1 MRPSH
6 YPLRL
11 AAGAASG
18 LGLVVVFPGWD
29 LTWLAWV
36 MLVPLLV
43 AIHDLTP
50 RQAFPVG
57 FAAGLVGFGG
67 LLEWIRLFGL
77 PAWIM
82 LALVMAAYAGAFA
95 WAYCVVARG
104 RASALLWAAP
114 LTWVAVE
121 VVRSVG
127 PLGFPWGLLGLTQY
141 NTPRVLALASVVGV
155 HGISAVIA
163 LVNGAV
169 ASAVVARRIT
179 AGAAAAVLAAALAIA
194 AADARPPAVA
204 DRSRVVAVLQPNVD
218 PRMKGES
225 AAAER
230 LVAILL
236 EQTARARAA
245 GAEIIIFPETAVPAV
260 VDLAAAE
267 DLRRDIARSAGG
279 AVVVAS
285 GFLQGPRNIG
295 MVLDADGSPL
305 GQHAKRRLVPFG
317 EAGIRPGNST
327 APVPTPLGTIGL
339 AICYESSFTFT
350 VRALAARGAEVIG
363 VLTNDGWFGTTS
375 GPAQHAAHSVLRAV
389 ETGRSIARAANT
401 GTSMLIRPDGITA
414 AEMPLGT
421 EGVVVARLPVGGPA
435 TPYVRWGWLLGHLAV
450 AGWLAA
456 AAPVGVAAVRARR
469 AAFWQMLAA
478 AVIPGVPWLLG
489 RVLLPD
495 GDALHPLVALAVLA
509 TSVAV
514 ARGKIVRLRGIPVS
528 AGISLGAVVL
538 LIWVMRVAYARYGF
552 VMPLGPPPGGWV
564 AGGLQSI
571 ASGVAIEAWLRGA
584 VFGRAQAFGGWPLAA
599 LLSTALGIGLYPGA
613 PQEIVAWHL
622 LTGMGFS
629 ALRER
634 SGDSVGLG
642 PARGLG
648 DAAIVAL
655 AGLR

>member
-1 MRPSH
+1 
-6 YPLRL
+6 
-11 AAGAASG
+11 
-18 LGLVVVFPGWD
+18 LGLVLAFPRWD

-77 PAWIM
+77 PAWIV

-95 WAYCVVARG
+95 WAYCAVARG
-104 RASALLWAAP
+104 RAGALLWAAP
-114 LTWVAVE
+114 ITWVAVE

-141 NTPRVLALASVVGV
+141 STPRVLALASVVGV
-155 HGISAVIA
+155 HGISAAIA
-163 LVNGAV
+163 LVNAAL
-169 ASAVVARRIT
+169 ASAFVARRIT
-179 AGAAAAVLAAALAIA
+179 VGAAAAVLSAALVIA
-194 AADARPPAVA
+194 AADARPPAVG
-204 DRSRVVAVLQPNVD
+204 DRTRVIAVLQPNVD
-218 PRMKGES
+218 PRVKGEAS
-225 AAAER
+225 AAGR
-230 LVAILL
+230 LIAGLL
-236 EQTARARAA
+236 DQTARARAA
-245 GAEIIIFPETAVPAV
+245 GAEVIFFPETAVPA
-260 VDLAAAE
+260 DLAAAE

-285 GFLQGPRNIG
+285 GFLQGPRNVG
-295 MVLDADGSPL
+295 MVLDASGSPL

-327 APVPTPLGTIGL
+327 EPVPTPLGTIGL
-339 AICYESSFTFT
+339 AICYESSFTFA

-375 GPAQHAAHSVLRAV
+375 GPAQHAAHSILRAV

-401 GTSMLIRPDGITA
+401 GTSMLIRPDGTVA
-414 AEMPLGT
+414 AELPLGA
-421 EGVVVARLPVGGPA
+421 EGVLVASLPVGGPV
-435 TPYVRWGWLLGHLAV
+435 TPYVRWGWLLGPLAV
-450 AGWLAA
+450 AAWLAA
-456 AAPVGVAAVRARR
+456 AAPIGVAAVRARQ
-469 AAFWQMLAA
+469 AAFLQMVAA
-478 AVIPGVPWLLG
+478 AVVPGIPWLLG
-489 RVLLPD
+489 RLLLPD

-509 TSVAV
+509 TSVTV
-514 ARGKIVRLRGIPVS
+514 ARASIARPRGMPAS
-528 AGISLGAVVL
+528 AGISLGAVIL
-538 LIWVMRVAYARYGF
+538 LIWMMRVAYARYGF

-564 AGGLQSI
+564 AWGLQSI

-622 LTGMGFS
+622 LTGIGFS
-629 ALRER
+629 ALRAR